1 MNVTTS
7 KYRKIRI
14 LKHVQWIILI
24 LLFSSCVSTK
34 RTKLLQEKT
43 TSDLSTEFMNQK
55 IDAYKI
61 QPGDQIYIRVFS
73 VDPKT
78 SRLFQ
83 TDMPLHYTNTAKE
96 LNSYKVN
103 ADGYINF
110 SFIDKLQVK
119 GLTEDEARELI
130 QETVNEYFKE
140 ATVIV
145 KLAYYPVSVM
155 GEVKNPGTFNIEN
168 KEVNILQAISKA
180 GGVETFGN
188 REKVKLIRQ
197 TAEGSKIYELDVTDN
212 GVLEDDQFYLLPN
225 DVVYVEPMNT
235 KNVAFEKVPYS
246 LFVSTLT
253 LGLTIYSLIK

>member
-1 MNVTTS
+1 MNVI
-7 KYRKIRI
+7 KKHRKIRM
-14 LKHVQWIILI
+14 LKHVQWIMLI

-43 TSDLSTEFMNQK
+43 TSDLSTEFINQK
-55 IDAYKI
+55 VSAYKI
-61 QPGDQIYIRVFS
+61 QPGDQLYIRVFS

-103 ADGYINF
+103 SDGYINF
-110 SFIDKLQVK
+110 SFIDKLYVK
-119 GLTEDEARELI
+119 GLTEDEARQLI

-140 ATVIV
+140 ATVVV
-145 KLAYYPVSVM
+145 KLAYYPVSVL

-168 KEVNILQAISKA
+168 KEVNILQAIAKA

-197 TAEGSKIYELDVTDN
+197 TEKGSRVYELDITDN
-212 GVLEDDQFYLLPN
+212 GVLENDQFYLLPN

-246 LFVSTLT
+246 LLVSTLT
-253 LGLTIYSLIK
+253 LGLTIYSLMK

>member
-1 MNVTTS
+1 MNVT
-7 KYRKIRI
+7 KKHRKTRM
-14 LKHVQWIILI
+14 LKHVQWIVLI

-34 RTKLLQEKT
+34 RTKLIQEKT
-43 TSDLSTEFMNQK
+43 ITDLSSEFINQK
-55 IDAYKI
+55 TSAYKI
-61 QPGDQIYIRVFS
+61 QPGDQLYIRVFS

-103 ADGYINF
+103 SDGHINF
-110 SFIDKLQVK
+110 SFIDKLYVK

-140 ATVIV
+140 ATVVV
-145 KLAYYPVSVM
+145 KLAYYPVSVL

-168 KEVNILQAISKA
+168 KEVNMLQAIAKA
-180 GGVETFGN
+180 GGIETFGN
-188 REKVKLIRQ
+188 REQVKLIRQ
-197 TAEGSKIYELDVTDN
+197 TEKGSRVYELDITDN
-212 GVLEDDQFYLLPN
+212 GILENDQFYLLPN

-246 LFVSTLT
+246 LLVSTLT
-253 LGLTIYSLIK
+253 LGLTIYSLMK

>member
-1 MNVTTS
+1 MNLTK
-7 KYRKIRI
+7 KYRKIRM
-14 LKHVQWIILI
+14 LKHVQWIMLI

-43 TSDLSTEFMNQK
+43 TSDLSTEFINQK
-55 IDAYKI
+55 VSAYKI
-61 QPGDQIYIRVFS
+61 QPGDQLYIRVFS

-103 ADGYINF
+103 SDGYINF
-110 SFIDKLQVK
+110 SFIDKLYVK

-140 ATVIV
+140 ATVVV
-145 KLAYYPVSVM
+145 KLAYYPVSVL

-168 KEVNILQAISKA
+168 KEVNILQAIAKA
-180 GGVETFGN
+180 GGIETFGN

-197 TAEGSKIYELDVTDN
+197 TAKGSRVYELDVTDN
-212 GVLEDDQFYLLPN
+212 GVLENDQFYLLPN
-225 DVVYVEPMNT
+225 DVVYVEPMST

-246 LFVSTLT
+246 LLVSTLT
-253 LGLTIYSLIK
+253 LGLTIYSLMK